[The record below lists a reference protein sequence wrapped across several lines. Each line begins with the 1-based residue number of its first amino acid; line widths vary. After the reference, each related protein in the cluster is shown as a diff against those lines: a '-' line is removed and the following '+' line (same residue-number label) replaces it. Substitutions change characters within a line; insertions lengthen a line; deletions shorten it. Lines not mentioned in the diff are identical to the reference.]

1 MALFLSTFVNKV
13 DKKGRVSVPAPFR
26 AALAD
31 QPYGGILA
39 YRSLQGSWIEAAGID
54 RLQKFSDEL
63 EQLDPDR
70 PEEAERYTLLSTL
83 LGETFQLA
91 WDEGGRVLLP
101 QPLLEYAGLGEEAA
115 FVGQGKFFLIRDPSQ
130 QRAIVEATITSRLEA
145 KRTRDATSQAPSPRR
160 E

>member
-39 YRSLQGSWIEAAGID
+39 YRSLQGPWIEAAGID

-63 EQLDPDR
+63 EGLDPDQ
-70 PEEAERYTLLSTL
+70 PDQAERYTLLSAL

-101 QPLLEYAGLGEEAA
+101 QPLLEYAGIGEEAA
-115 FVGQGKFFLIRDPSQ
+115 FVGQGKFFLVRDPSQ
-130 QRAIVEATITSRLEA
+130 QRAIVEATIASRLEA
-145 KRTRDATSQAPSPRR
+145 KKTKEAVSQAPSPRR

>member
-26 AALAD
+26 AALVD

-70 PEEAERYTLLSTL
+70 PEEAERYNLLSTL

-101 QPLLEYAGLGEEAA
+101 QPLLEYAGIGEEAA

-130 QRAIVEATITSRLEA
+130 QRAIVEATVASRLET
-145 KRTRDATSQAPSPRR
+145 KRARDATSQAPSPRR

>member
-1 MALFLSTFVNKV
+1 MNLFLTTFTNKV
-13 DKKGRVSVPAPFR
+13 DKKGRVSVPAQFR
-26 AALAD
+26 AVLAD

-39 YRSLQGSWIEAAGID
+39 YRSLQGPWIEAAGID

-63 EQLDPDR
+63 ERLDPDQ
-70 PEEAERYTLLSTL
+70 PDQAERYTLLSAL

-101 QPLLEYAGLGEEAA
+101 QPLLEYAGIGEEAA

-130 QRAIVEATITSRLEA
+130 HLSIVEATIASRLEA
-145 KRTRDATSQAPSPRR
+145 KKTKETIRPAPSPRR

>member
-70 PEEAERYTLLSTL
+70 PEEAERYNLLSTL

-101 QPLLEYAGLGEEAA
+101 QPLLEYAGIGEEAA

-130 QRAIVEATITSRLEA
+130 QRAIVEATVASRLET
-145 KRTRDATSQAPSPRR
+145 KRARDATSQAPSPRR

>member
-26 AALAD
+26 ATLAD

-39 YRSLQGSWIEAAGID
+39 YRSLQGAWIEAAGID

-63 EQLDPDR
+63 EGLDPDQ
-70 PEEAERYTLLSTL
+70 PDQAERYTLLSAL

-101 QPLLEYAGLGEEAA
+101 QPLLEYAGIGEEAA

-145 KRTRDATSQAPSPRR
+145 KKTKETTSQAPSPRR